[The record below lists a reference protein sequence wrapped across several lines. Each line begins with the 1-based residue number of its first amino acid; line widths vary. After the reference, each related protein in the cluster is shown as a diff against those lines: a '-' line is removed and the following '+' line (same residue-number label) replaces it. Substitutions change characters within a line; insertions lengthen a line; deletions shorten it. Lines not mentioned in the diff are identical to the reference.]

1 MCAFLQRHPVTLVS
15 ERQVVEFIQITV
27 LSGKSD
33 RREKQRIEG
42 RHYDVNFYGIF
53 IIYFPE
59 EVWYD
64 KCLQGESQQQTA
76 FIKHLLGGRHCA
88 WHLHE
93 LI

>member
-1 MCAFLQRHPVTLVS
+1 M
-15 ERQVVEFIQITV
+15 VEFTQITV
-27 LSGKSD
+27 LPGKSD

-42 RHYDVNFYGIF
+42 RYYDVNFYGIF

-64 KCLQGESQQQTA
+64 KCLQSESQQQQIA

-88 WHLHE
+88 WHLPE